1 MQLESSLG
9 EETLDGPLSQFRTP
23 SMETTFVSE
32 IPSACEMGEIIVIAP
47 GEGKKPV
54 SVLNDKFCKEL
65 GHPHLLPTGQY
76 DYKGWYTTLKKF
88 ASDNDYIFFAFY
100 FFGFKITGIVYYSC
114 SPLKI
119 LVNHAKHMHFLPIF

>member
-54 SVLNDKFCKEL
+54 SVLDDKFCKEL

-76 DYKGWYTTLKKF
+76 DYKGCYTTLKSLPQTMIIYF
-88 ASDNDYIFFAFY
+88 LHFIFLD
-100 FFGFKITGIVYYSC
+100 
-114 SPLKI
+114 LK
-119 LVNHAKHMHFLPIF
+119 LLELSTTVAHL